1 MCDLSKVTIGIKSFI
16 RFKKLDKALEGIED
30 SLPECKVIVADDSFP
45 SHASTVPVDYR
56 FRAEKC
62 RINMYETNPNI
73 RILFADFDSG
83 FGYKSNVIAQAVQTP
98 YLLVGSDDFDFSP
111 MAARKGIIELVRVLD
126 TYPNISIASGRVDNR
141 RYEFILIES
150 NGVVTE
156 IPAAE
161 DDGFGYVVA
170 DLTVNYSLIRRE
182 VLRRV
187 QWDNDVK
194 IGGGEHG
201 AFFLDCKRA
210 GFNTVYVPGVNINTQ
225 RGRDS
230 EEYRKYRN
238 RALSPERPCFAKRR
252 IKKYVLGDGRVDY
265 DESITGR

>member
-1 MCDLSKVTIGIKSFI
+1 VCDLSKVTIGIKSFL
-16 RFKKLDKALEGIED
+16 RLNKLNKALQGIE
-30 SLPECKVIVADDSFP
+30 SNLPECKVIVADDGYATFN
-45 SHASTVPVDYR
+45 VDL
-56 FRAEKC
+56 FELF
-62 RINMYETNPNI
+62 EHPNI
-73 RILFADFDSG
+73 NLIQLSFDKG

-111 MAARKGIIELVRVLD
+111 VSVRKGIIELVRVLD
-126 TYPNISIASGRVDNR
+126 TYPNIGIASGRVDNR
-141 RYEFILIES
+141 RYEFILFES
-150 NGVVTE
+150 NGAVTE
-156 IPAAE
+156 IPADD

-225 RGRDS
+225 RERDS
-230 EEYRKYRN
+230 EEYRNYRN
-238 RALSPERPCFAKRR
+238 RALSSERPCFVKRGIR
-252 IKKYVLGDGRVDY
+252 KYVLGDGTIDY
-265 DESITGR
+265 ESRDT